1 MPEVNSVW
9 DHVDSEPKVSSTV
22 DISVAV
28 ATSNGLITPIISN
41 ADQMTILEIA
51 EVLKVWT

>member
-9 DHVDSEPKVSSTV
+9 DPVASEPKVSSTV

-28 ATSNGLITPIISN
+28 ATSDGLITPIISN
-41 ADQMTILEIA
+41 ADQKTISEIA